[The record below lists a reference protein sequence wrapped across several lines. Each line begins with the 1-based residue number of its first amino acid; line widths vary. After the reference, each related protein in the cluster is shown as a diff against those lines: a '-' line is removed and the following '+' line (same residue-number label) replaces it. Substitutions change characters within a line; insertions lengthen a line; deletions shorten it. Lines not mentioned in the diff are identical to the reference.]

1 MEAFPTPPP
10 EISDGSDR
18 SVFFGA
24 PTEVLDSATGRM
36 RSKVVEAIDCAV
48 HLDDSDIAAC
58 ELALQ
63 LADIIDAARDSGD
76 QEAMN
81 KTSFGPMPTL
91 HKVLT
96 SLGLNPEGRQ
106 KLGLDAGDD
115 DEDW

>member
-1 MEAFPTPPP
+1 MDYAIGPAEDF
-10 EISDGSDR
+10 
-18 SVFFGA
+18 
-24 PTEVLDSATGRM
+24 EVLGPLTKRMRAKVLEAIDSAT
-36 RSKVVEAIDCAV
+36 
-48 HLDDSDIAAC
+48 HLDDTDVASC

-63 LADIIDAARDSGD
+63 LADIIDMAKDSGD
-76 QEAMN
+76 SDAMN

-106 KLGLDAGDD
+106 KLGLDADDD